1 MRKASLMYYKH
12 ITVGQPN
19 FWPEINTTT
28 NPNLYQKTIT
38 GLKKLQN
45 SNQIVILKSEGYVV
59 CVFFTHTQHTYIH
72 KYFIMYIVQIWN
84 HILKIKAQSS
94 HAHRLMIWCATA
106 DLITNDQQHHRHAGV
121 SFGKWPIRHWHQI
134 LESKKKNKLTKCWK
148 KCLASLNF

>member
-45 SNQIVILKSEGYVV
+45 SNQKVILKSEGYVK
-59 CVFFTHTQHTYIH
+59 CVFFYTHTQHTYIH

-106 DLITNDQQHHRHAGV
+106 DLIINDQQHHRHAGV
-121 SFGKWPIRHWHQI
+121 SFGKWPIRHFDIRSWKA
-134 LESKKKNKLTKCWK
+134 KKKIKNKK
-148 KCLASLNF
+148 